1 MLEAWLIGGACAVV
15 AFGLGLLVGTKTSE
29 TYLANEE
36 ATQQDSWGRAIERRE
51 SLAWQASRTQALADA
66 ITEAE
71 RVREAVSTRSLCG
84 RAIVARLRQLADAD
98 AGAAS

>member
-15 AFGLGLLVGTKTSE
+15 AFGLGLLVGTKTSDAHLE
-29 TYLANEE
+29 AEKSTAARDANQRRYVEVRG
-36 ATQQDSWGRAIERRE
+36 QRAV
-51 SLAWQASRTQALADA
+51 ALADA
-66 ITEAE
+66 VAEAE

-98 AGAAS
+98 AGASS

>member
-29 TYLANEE
+29 AYLEVAAME
-36 ATQQDSWGRAIERRE
+36 AGRRVGALEAYRHAHSVAE
-51 SLAWQASRTQALADA
+51 DVQAS
-66 ITEAE
+66 I
-71 RVREAVSTRSLCG
+71 SKRSPAA

-98 AGAAS
+98 AGASLELGLPKP

>member
-29 TYLANEE
+29 AYLANEARAAGRRRALKDAARE
-36 ATQQDSWGRAIERRE
+36 AEAV
-51 SLAWQASRTQALADA
+51 QAS
-66 ITEAE
+66 I
-71 RVREAVSTRSLCG
+71 SKRSPAA

-98 AGAAS
+98 AGASS